1 MRSAAQCAGRRVTRE
16 SRPGERA
23 ANDLAGSGIDTHDTA
38 CAAPRRRRTAS
49 YRCAALVCGR
59 RDPLDPL
66 ERDVPSTFGLSVDE
80 LQAEANRL
88 AALGWQLA
96 EVTMRLAVAP
106 RRELVRQ

>member
-1 MRSAAQCAGRRVTRE
+1 VRSAAQCAGRRVTRE

-66 ERDVPSTFGLSVDE
+66 GTRGPSTFSLSPDE
-80 LQAEANRL
+80 LRAEANRL
-88 AALGWQLA
+88 AGLGWA
-96 EVTMRLAVAP
+96 REEVTARLAVAL
-106 RRELVRQ
+106 RREAAQ